1 MQPGPLILS
10 RNVAIYSTR
19 RLTEA
24 FRRSGRRANVI
35 DPAAVGL
42 LLDGQVVA
50 AVGGDPVPRPE
61 VLIPRVGIA
70 FTEHAIAAV
79 RHFEALGVPTTAG
92 SEAIRTARD
101 KMGSLQ
107 VLSAAGLPVPTT
119 ALVREVPDAEWAVEA
134 VGGPPVVL
142 KFLAG
147 THGTGVFRA
156 DTLDSARTILEAMW
170 GIERNLLVQRYVD
183 SAAGRDLRLF
193 VAGKE
198 VVAAI
203 RRTGP
208 TGSFRSNL
216 HLGGKAEAVEP
227 DRSIAKLAVDAAER
241 IGLAVAGVDILEG
254 DEGPLVT
261 EVNASPGLEGVE
273 DATGIDVAAA
283 VVSTALSLA
292 GGADR

>member
-1 MQPGPLILS
+1 MQSGPLILS

-24 FRRSGRRANVI
+24 FRQTGRRANVL

-42 LLDGQVVA
+42 LLDGEVVA
-50 AVGGDPVPRPE
+50 AVGGETIPRPE
-61 VLIPRVGIA
+61 VLVPRVGIA
-70 FTEHAIAAV
+70 FTEHALAAI

-92 SEAIRTARD
+92 SDAIRTARD
-101 KMGSLQ
+101 KMRSLQ
-107 VLSAAGLPVPTT
+107 VLAEAGLPVPRT

-147 THGTGVFRA
+147 THGTGVFKA
-156 DTLDSARTILEAMW
+156 DTLDAARTILEAMW
-170 GIERNLLVQRYVD
+170 GIEKNLLVQHFVH

-193 VAGKE
+193 VAGGE

-208 TGSFRSNL
+208 AGSFRSNL
-216 HLGGKAEAVEP
+216 HLGGSAEAVEP
-227 DRSIAKLAVDAAER
+227 DPDLVRLAVDAAKC
-241 IGLAVAGVDILEG
+241 IGLGVAGVDLLEG
-254 DEGPLVT
+254 EEGPLVT

-283 VVSTALSLA
+283 VVSTALSIA
-292 GGADR
+292 GGGGR